1 MSATRRSFPPATFL
15 LPIACVT
22 AIAAEAAPDA
32 VVPATLPRVEITGA
46 ATGDDGRDATA
57 SRVVVSRA
65 DIVRFGDS
73 SVTDVLR
80 RVPGIT
86 VVGAQGRA
94 SDIRMRGLGSGY
106 TQILI
111 NGEPVPAGFSLES
124 LSPGQIERIEISR
137 VATVDVSAQA
147 IAGTINIIL
156 RQSMRKSEREI
167 KAGVSSPAGRPS
179 YTLDG
184 QFSDRLEGYSYSVG
198 AGLSRKNDTWP
209 STIAQQGT
217 DATGTPNL
225 DRVTHRLAFGL
236 AESVNLTPK
245 LAWQFGESDKFSIE
259 ALLRHTQ
266 FNDRSDD
273 RREVFLGVLP
283 PYLSENQTL
292 DLRTTLAQS
301 RMNWTHTFEGGA
313 TADTRLGANL
323 LRRASDS
330 VFLGEDERLALAMV
344 QRVKSNTT
352 EHGFT
357 AAGKVRLPYSEGHA
371 LASGWDGEQN
381 QRHMQVCA
389 GRCCA
394 RGPRA
399 QTS

>member
-1 MSATRRSFPPATFL
+1 
-15 LPIACVT
+15 
-22 AIAAEAAPDA
+22 
-32 VVPATLPRVEITGA
+32 
-46 ATGDDGRDATA
+46 
-57 SRVVVSRA
+57 
-65 DIVRFGDS
+65 
-73 SVTDVLR
+73 
-80 RVPGIT
+80 
-86 VVGAQGRA
+86 
-94 SDIRMRGLGSGY
+94 
-106 TQILI
+106 
-111 NGEPVPAGFSLES
+111 
-124 LSPGQIERIEISR
+124 
-137 VATVDVSAQA
+137 
-147 IAGTINIIL
+147 
-156 RQSMRKSEREI
+156 MRKSEREI

-313 TADTRLGANL
+313 TADMRLGANL

-371 LASGWDGEQN
+371 LASGWDGEQT
-381 QRHMQVCA
+381 QRDDSRSQRQFSPTGRPAVDLDERFQSTVQRLALYAQDEWDFDDSLSAYAGVRWAVLRTRTEGANFPTVGNRSAVISPVLQVLWKVGGLVA
-389 GRCCA
+389 SE
-394 RGPRA
+394 
-399 QTS
+399 TS